1 MIKKSNAKK
10 VMLKGMASAVKKT
23 AQFNADNFCMWWH
36 YQPKMQSKRCISPDA

>member
-23 AQFNADNFCMWWH
+23 AQFNADNFLYVVALSAENAECS
-36 YQPKMQSKRCISPDA
+36 QKDA